1 MQFDFEKQNVMPN
14 TRKAHVIIAGAKEV
28 DRRAPVTEALFN
40 SYFSLGVDLSKDENL
55 ITVGMSAGLER
66 NLIEGWLTDES
77 RMDGIVRSEK
87 EFVKL
92 GVHAVPF
99 FII

>member
-1 MQFDFEKQNVMPN
+1 
-14 TRKAHVIIAGAKEV
+14 
-28 DRRAPVTEALFN
+28 
-40 SYFSLGVDLSKDENL
+40 
-55 ITVGMSAGLER
+55 MSAGLER

-99 FII
+99 FIINDRYTLSGAQATEAFINVLQDVASKSGAEAAPACSTDGYC